1 MMLRTPKRNREI
13 DMDMFLDTL
22 KRALGSDVCFDDDI
36 PARFH
41 NDWAGMAPV
50 RPIALVRARTTEQVS
65 ATMRLCNE
73 YKVPVTPQGG
83 LTGLAGGARP
93 IEGGVALS
101 LDRMN
106 AIEELDTVM
115 ATMTVQAGTP
125 LGVAQRAAEEAG
137 LFLGLDLG
145 ARDSCV
151 IGGNLAT
158 NAGGNRVIRFGM
170 AREHVLG
177 IEVVLPDGT
186 VVTSLNKMLKNN
198 AGYDLK
204 QLFIGSEGTLG
215 VITRAVLRLQARPA
229 ELASAFC
236 ACPDFPALLELLKSA
251 RQRLGS
257 ALTSFEV
264 MWPSFYEFMIA
275 GLPTLRRAFKEQ
287 HGIYVLIET
296 GGNDAGENRH
306 LLEELLSDAME
317 VGHVSDAILPSSE
330 RETQDLWAVRE
341 SVSEYGKLMGPLTA
355 FDVGLPTSRSGE
367 VVDEIEAAMRECWP
381 DAITLSYGHIGDSNL
396 HVVCN
401 IPSAGQNQPHK
412 DIYQLIFGVI
422 GREGGTISA
431 EHGIG
436 LVKKPYLSLSRT
448 PQELALMATI
458 KQALDPNNILN
469 TGKVLTLP

>member
-1 MMLRTPKRNREI
+1 LRIFEKEI
-13 DMDMFLDTL
+13 QVVSFSEAL
-22 KRALGSDVCFDDDI
+22 KIALGPDVCFGDDI
-36 PARFH
+36 PVRFH
-41 NDWAGMAPV
+41 NDWAGMVAVAPL
-50 RPIALVRARTTEQVS
+50 ALVRPRTTEQVS
-65 ATMRLCNE
+65 ATIRLCNE
-73 YKVPVTPQGG
+73 YKIPVTPQGG

-106 AIEELDTVM
+106 VIEEVDTVM

-215 VITRAVLRLQARPA
+215 VITRAVLRLQAKPA

-236 ACPDFPALLELLKSA
+236 ACPDFPALLEVLKSA
-251 RQRLGS
+251 RQRLGA

-264 MWPSFYEFMIA
+264 MWPSFYEFMIG
-275 GLPTLRRAFKEQ
+275 GLPALRRAFKEE
-287 HGIYVLIET
+287 HGIYVLLET
-296 GGNDAGENRH
+296 GGNDAEENGR
-306 LLEELLSDAME
+306 LLETVLSDAME
-317 VGHVSDAILPSSE
+317 AGWVSDAILPSSE

-355 FDVGLPTSRSGE
+355 FDVGLPTSRCGS
-367 VVDEIEAAMRECWP
+367 VVEEIEAAIKARWP
-381 DAITLSYGHIGDSNL
+381 DAIALSYGHIGDSNL

-401 IPSAGQNQPHK
+401 IPSAGKAQPHK
-412 DIYQLIFGVI
+412 EIYELVFGAVA
-422 GREGGTISA
+422 REGGTISA

-436 LVKKPYLSLSRT
+436 LVKKPYLKLSRT
-448 PQELALMATI
+448 QEELALMATI